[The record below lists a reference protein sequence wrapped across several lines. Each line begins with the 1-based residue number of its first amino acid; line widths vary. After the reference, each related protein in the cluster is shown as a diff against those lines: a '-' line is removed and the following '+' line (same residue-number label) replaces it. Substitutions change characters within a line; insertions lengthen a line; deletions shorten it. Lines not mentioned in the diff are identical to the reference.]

1 MLITPWP
8 WVRVPPPLPPLI
20 SNSIIKNMKEE
31 LSIDE
36 KLDLIT
42 QCQAEIQKMQN
53 SQKDIYGFLIAR
65 LDESD
70 ERVKSLVWDN
80 VFNKSDWTIE
90 LLVDLWEG
98 KIDSRFEE

>member
-1 MLITPWP
+1 
-8 WVRVPPPLPPLI
+8 
-20 SNSIIKNMKEE
+20 MKEE